1 MQCLFHSAT
10 FGMFEIVRTF
20 IISETITES
29 TFKVRFLDTSRLYHT
44 GIYSI
49 KGLKSTQ
56 MKRVWYYKNLIEG
69 ICYVCYYHCGVYMDR
84 PLALCIWVQLLE
96 YDLNDT

>member
-1 MQCLFHSAT
+1 MQRLFQSAT
-10 FGMFEIVRTF
+10 CGMFEIVRTN

-29 TFKVRFLDTSRLYHT
+29 TFKVRFLGASRLYHT

-49 KGLKSTQ
+49 KELKSTQ
-56 MKRVWYYKNLIEG
+56 MKRVWYYKISLGEFVMSVI
-69 ICYVCYYHCGVYMDR
+69 IIVVF
-84 PLALCIWVQLLE
+84 IWVNHFPSVSGSSFGK